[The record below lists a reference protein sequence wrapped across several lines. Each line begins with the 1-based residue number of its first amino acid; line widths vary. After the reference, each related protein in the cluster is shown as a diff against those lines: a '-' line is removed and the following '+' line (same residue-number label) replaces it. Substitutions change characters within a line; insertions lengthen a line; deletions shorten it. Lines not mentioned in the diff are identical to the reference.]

1 MQSHWDDRRLGV
13 HLSCR
18 SLKED
23 RLVPPGSPVSL
34 LTRTSLVRPRSRP
47 NAAKHLAAQFTQDAE
62 FSTQINPATQQIAC
76 KNTDA
81 LLCTPCAEARR
92 DGGRFGR
99 HITPPCAVADKG
111 TRPAHNAELAPR
123 GPKTP
128 RAQRGAFA
136 DLWGALHALGAH
148 PLYASIRLS
157 SCGAASRDAASRDAA
172 PANPMLL
179 IAASRDAAPLGGHR
193 RLRVI
198 AAWWSAPLTCQRT
211 PSKAGDFY
219 ERFTRD
225 RSAHFGGPQTSILK

>member
-47 NAAKHLAAQFTQDAE
+47 NAAKHLAAQFTQDTE
-62 FSTQINPATQQIAC
+62 FSIQINPATQQIAC

-81 LLCTPCAEARR
+81 LLCTPCAEARG

-111 TRPAHNAELAPR
+111 TRPAHNVELAPR

-157 SCGAASRDAASRDAA
+157 SVVQRRVMQRRVMQRRRIRCC
-172 PANPMLL
+172 LL
-179 IAASRDAAPLGGHR
+179 QRRVMQR
-193 RLRVI
+193 RLVVS
-198 AAWWSAPLTCQRT
+198 AA
-211 PSKAGDFY
+211 Y
-219 ERFTRD
+219 V
-225 RSAHFGGPQTSILK
+225 SAHALEGGGFLRALHARSLRSFWRSPDFDP